1 MTNTEIFENW
11 FEQNQNHL
19 KEKHISFSLKKTN
32 LYNKDDW
39 ASACEFETAKLIGI
53 LVTWDKINFCDV
65 HVLAKDS
72 SKELVIEANEFK
84 ESSELVDILE
94 NTFQK
99 IVSIESD

>member
-11 FEQNQNHL
+11 FEQNQNYL
-19 KEKHISFSLKKTN
+19 KEKQISFFIKKTSRYQN
-32 LYNKDDW
+32 DDW
-39 ASACEFETAKLIGI
+39 ASTCEFETTKLMGI

-72 SKELVIEANEFK
+72 SKELLIEANEFK

-94 NTFQK
+94 NIFQK
-99 IVSIESD
+99 IVSIESG